1 MGALQQCVSS
11 ADVLPR
17 MSDDAARSCLPGVP
31 GIGWRAV
38 QSQSKVLRSGTH
50 CRFPSVKSQRGALAS
65 VAKKPQTPWFWL
77 VGFFFFLQFVSSQP
91 RASGCLGARGIGR
104 CSLVSWELGV
114 GGSVPAAGMERSIQW
129 RGGRAARAAL
139 PPPAPGQGLNPGG
152 VRMKSNMEAQS
163 PVKS

>member
-50 CRFPSVKSQRGALAS
+50 CRFPSVKSQRGALVS
-65 VAKKPQTPWFWL
+65 VAKKNPYGF
-77 VGFFFFLQFVSSQP
+77 GCFFFFFAICEQPAEGFWPPWCPGYRQALTGVPGAGGRRLGPRRGDGEEPPAEGRVSSRGSAPTTRP
-91 RASGCLGARGIGR
+91 RTGA
-104 CSLVSWELGV
+104 
-114 GGSVPAAGMERSIQW
+114 
-129 RGGRAARAAL
+129 
-139 PPPAPGQGLNPGG
+139 
-152 VRMKSNMEAQS
+152 
-163 PVKS
+163 